1 MNNSNSNRN
10 RKYWQL
16 YLIVSVSGASILSVE
31 ILGTRVLAPFYG
43 SSIFL
48 WSALITV
55 TLAALCAGY
64 ALGGRI
70 ADRKATMR
78 GLGVILALGGI
89 LLTLVPLIK
98 GPVISLLEP
107 LGLRPTVLIATFIM
121 FFPSLMVLG
130 MVSPYSV
137 KLRASSLDEV
147 GRAAG
152 NLYAVSTLASV
163 AGALLTGFILI
174 PEIGVSRLI
183 IVTGILLFVCSGFA
197 VLSGRRGLKEKVS
210 IMIILLIL
218 TAVSLL
224 VMPGGP
230 RATGNAE
237 FLAHRHS
244 PYAEVSVLKYRQARF
259 LLIDGAIHTFTDD
272 ETNRNLFQYVNVMG
286 IPRMMFYRSGKMLLI
301 GLGGGAIARHYSE
314 YGWDVDGV
322 EIDPVVA
329 TFAQKHFGLKDEDA
343 DIHIADG
350 RRFLWETSTTYD
362 IIILDAFGN
371 GSIPFHL
378 ITREALELASSRLA
392 PEGILAVNILSVGW
406 RSRIVRSMA
415 STLRTAFPEVVALP
429 IAEPPN
435 TIGNVVLLASNRSLE
450 IPYSLPDPGSRF
462 DPYYDRAHAWQNRFR
477 PKTEGAL
484 VFTDDRNP
492 IDLWGEEVN
501 LVDRRKLADYFE
513 NAGLSW

>member
-1 MNNSNSNRN
+1 M
-10 RKYWQL
+10 
-16 YLIVSVSGASILSVE
+16 IVSVSGASILSVE

-55 TLAALCAGY
+55 TLAALSAGY

-70 ADRKATMR
+70 ADRRATMS
-78 GLGVILALGGI
+78 GLGVILASGGI

-107 LGLRPTVLIATFIM
+107 LGLRATVLIATTIM

-137 KLRASSLDEV
+137 KLRTSSLDEV

-174 PEIGVSRLI
+174 PEVGVSRLMI
-183 IVTGILLFVCSGFA
+183 IIGILLFVSSGFA
-197 VLSGRRGLKEKVS
+197 FLSGRRGLKEKVS
-210 IMIILLIL
+210 VLVILLAL

-230 RATGNAE
+230 RATGDAD

-272 ETNRNLFQYVNVMG
+272 ESNRNLFQYVNVMG
-286 IPRMMFYRSGKMLLI
+286 IPRMMFWKSGRMLLI

-314 YGWDVDGV
+314 YGWEVDGV

-329 TFAQKHFGLKDEDA
+329 EFAGSYFGLEEKDA
-343 DIHIADG
+343 DIHVTDG
-350 RRFLWETSTTYD
+350 RRFLRETSESYD
-362 IIILDAFGN
+362 IIIIDAFGN
-371 GSIPFHL
+371 GSIPFHI
-378 ITREALELASSRLA
+378 ITREAVELASSRLA
-392 PEGILAVNILSVGW
+392 PEGILAVNTLSVGW

-415 STLRTAFPEVVALP
+415 ATLEAVFPEVVALP

-435 TIGNVVLLASNRSLE
+435 TIGNVVLLASNRPLE

-462 DPYYDRAHAWQNRFR
+462 DPYYDRMHAWQNRFS
-477 PKTEGAL
+477 PETEGVL

-501 LVDRRKLADYFE
+501 LVDRRKLAGYFE
-513 NAGLSW
+513 DAGLVW